1 MSEYPAC
8 IGNIP
13 VAFYDT
19 IGSTN
24 AEALTRAQSGELGP
38 LIIVAD
44 RQSAGRGRRGRP
56 WISEP
61 GNLYATLLI
70 LDPAPAV
77 ATPQICF
84 VAALALHDA
93 VLDTCSGLAPTRLK
107 LKWPND
113 LLLDGAKVS
122 GILVEGTALSGNRIA
137 TAIGFGV
144 NCRHHPQDTQFPA
157 NDFVSAGF
165 VLSPLSL
172 LERLVERW
180 SSRIKEWSRGEG
192 FAAIRSAWML
202 RAAGIGKSIEVRLL
216 DRNVSGT
223 FEAIDE
229 QGALVLQKYDGEHE
243 AISAG
248 DVFPVVARVG

>member
-1 MSEYPAC
+1 MGEFPARV
-8 IGNIP
+8 GSIP
-13 VAFYDT
+13 VVFYDT

-24 AEALTRAQSGELGP
+24 AEALARAQTGESGP
-38 LIIVAD
+38 LFIVSE

-56 WISEP
+56 WVSEL
-61 GNLYATLLI
+61 GNLYATLLVA
-70 LDPAPAV
+70 DPAPAS
-77 ATPQICF
+77 TSPQICF

-93 VLDTCSGLAPTRLK
+93 VLDSCSGLAPTRLK

-144 NCRHHPQDTQFPA
+144 NCKHHPEDTQFPA
-157 NDFVSAGF
+157 NNFAKAGF
-165 VLSPLSL
+165 DLSPKSL
-172 LERLVERW
+172 LERLAERW
-180 SSRIKEWSRGEG
+180 ILRAREWGRGEG
-192 FAAIRSAWML
+192 FSAVRAAWLL
-202 RAAGIGKSIEVRLL
+202 RAIGIGKPIEVRLP
-216 DRNVSGT
+216 DRNLNGT

-229 QGALVLQKYDGEHE
+229 QGALVLRLSDGTRE

-248 DVFPVVARVG
+248 DVFPLAARAG